1 MLIQC
6 KTPLAVGYIQDDT
19 FKVNIKMSTPEDK
32 AKTHHHQQSSVY
44 NVRSLSVEQRA
55 SLTMYRLGL
64 ASPTRIIDM
73 VNNDLATGLLIP
85 KGLKPTDFDLTNT
98 EASMIAK
105 SKAQPHKDL
114 NMKKSSSA
122 PFELIHVDIEVINIP
137 SYGGSIYSL
146 TIKDDFSNW
155 ETKIPL
161 AKKSDLYNAI
171 RKFIAQEVESQGWKV
186 RRVRWDNAKEQK
198 NRKIDDWLTEIKAR
212 PEWTSP
218 YSSESN
224 GKAEKS
230 NQDIRV
236 FSNTLRLMAR
246 LPKKAW
252 AETDNTACYLKNR
265 LPCRSNPGCMS
276 PFQMLHDKVPDLG
289 PLTSIRMQSVS
300 SS

>member
-1 MLIQC
+1 MRSKDSATRVTQVHQVKDVDHITKTFDIDSGCSEIITTDSSGLSGFDPKKTMTFEVADGRDVASTGIGSVPGKLPTVHVIPTFASNLLGVMPLYKQDIATVFHPTHGVLIARSADMLIQC
-6 KTPLAVGYIQDDT
+6 QTPLAVGYIQDDT
-19 FKVNIKMSTPEDK
+19 FKVNIKMSTPEDR
-32 AKTHHHQQSSVY
+32 AKVHHHHQSSVY

-171 RKFIAQEVESQGWKV
+171 RKFIAQEVESQG
-186 RRVRWDNAKEQK
+186 
-198 NRKIDDWLTEIKAR
+198 
-212 PEWTSP
+212 
-218 YSSESN
+218 
-224 GKAEKS
+224 
-230 NQDIRV
+230 
-236 FSNTLRLMAR
+236 
-246 LPKKAW
+246 
-252 AETDNTACYLKNR
+252 
-265 LPCRSNPGCMS
+265 
-276 PFQMLHDKVPDLG
+276 
-289 PLTSIRMQSVS
+289 
-300 SS
+300 